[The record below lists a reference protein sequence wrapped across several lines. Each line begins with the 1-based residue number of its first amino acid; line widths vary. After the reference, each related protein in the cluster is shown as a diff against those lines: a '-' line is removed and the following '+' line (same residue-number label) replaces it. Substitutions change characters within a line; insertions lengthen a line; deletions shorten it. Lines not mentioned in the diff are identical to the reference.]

1 MLLTLLLAIQRT
13 SEYLVKEEVFFNNQ
27 CTKNQK
33 ARCTIIRESRLVT
46 KRNEAQT
53 SREEP
58 KEGQDENFVSTAAP
72 RPQPLHRRCTG
83 AGFGKA
89 ARKP

>member
-33 ARCTIIRESRLVT
+33 ARCTTHQRKQVGY
-46 KRNEAQT
+46 Q
-53 SREEP
+53 EE
-58 KEGQDENFVSTAAP
+58 
-72 RPQPLHRRCTG
+72 
-83 AGFGKA
+83 
-89 ARKP
+89 